1 MDSNRW
7 NKIQALFEAALERQ
21 PAEREAFL
29 REASAGDSALCEEVK
44 ALLEA
49 DAKPHSLLDG
59 FAGDAINLPEA
70 LSLEGKLIGVYRIV
84 RQIGVGGMGNVYLAE
99 RADGQFE
106 QKVALKLIKLG
117 LGSEEI
123 LKRFQSERQILARLQ
138 HPNIARLLDG
148 GLTADGRPFFTME
161 FVEGKPIDQYCD
173 QRRLAV
179 DERLELFQ
187 TVCAAVQYAHR
198 NLVVHRDLKPS
209 NILVTE
215 DGAVKLLDFGI
226 AKLLGVGDEAPS
238 LATLTQIGQRVMTPE
253 YASPEQVRGEPITTA
268 SDVYSLGVI
277 LYELLSGHR
286 PYQLVNRSPAEVE
299 KLISTTEPKKPSTVV
314 SQHDNAAPVELIS
327 LARSTQPE
335 RLRRK
340 LAGDL
345 DNICLMAL
353 RKEPDR
359 RYHSV
364 EQLLQDVTR
373 HLQEL
378 PVAARP
384 STLSYRAQKFVQRHQ
399 LGVAM
404 TAIVVLLISG
414 LVGFYT
420 WRLTNERDRAQLEAR
435 KAEQVSA
442 FLTSLFQI
450 SDPSQSKGETITARE
465 LLDRGAARVEQ
476 ELTDQPEV
484 QATMMSV
491 IGEVYVSLGL
501 YEEAL
506 PLFEKAL
513 DIRRDL
519 RGQSD
524 RESAKI
530 MDNLGVLQ
538 RLRGEYKAAEN
549 LARQVLAIQR
559 KLLGEEHL
567 EVANSLNNLAEA
579 MRVQGNYAAAE
590 THYREALAIRHKRL
604 GHEHRDVADTMNNL
618 ALLLYTMGDYE
629 NAERLHRESLA
640 MRRKLLGEEHPDV
653 SNSMNNLALVLKA
666 KGKYAEAESL
676 YRQAL
681 VLRQKVLGEDEPRT
695 ANTMKNLGNLLHA
708 KGDLEGAESAL
719 RESLRLFRKRLPDE
733 HPYVSKNLF
742 ELASLLHDRGD
753 FSPAAT
759 LFRQALAL
767 REKTLPEDHWEIA
780 QAKSGLGRCLMA
792 LQRYEEAEP
801 LLLESYRHLKDKRG
815 HQDKQTLQA
824 LDGIIKL
831 YETWGKSES
840 ASRYRNLLTSA
851 L

>member
-1 MDSNRW
+1 MKPDRW
-7 NKIQALFEAALERQ
+7 DKVQALFEAA
-21 PAEREAFL
+21 F
-29 REASAGDSALCEEVK
+29 EE
-44 ALLEA
+44 
-49 DAKPHSLLDG
+49 
-59 FAGDAINLPEA
+59 
-70 LSLEGKLIGVYRIV
+70 KLIGVYRIV
-84 RQIGVGGMGNVYLAE
+84 RQIGAGGMGNVYLAE

-117 LGSEEI
+117 LSSEEI

-138 HPNIARLLDG
+138 HPNIAQLLDG
-148 GLTADGRPFFTME
+148 GLTEDGLLFFTME
-161 FVEGKPIDQYCD
+161 YVEGESIDQYCD
-173 QRRLAV
+173 QHKLSI
-179 DERLELFQ
+179 DERLLLFQ
-187 TVCAAVQYAHR
+187 TACAAVQYAHR
-198 NLVVHRDLKPS
+198 NLVVHRDLKPG
-209 NILVTE
+209 NILVKE

-226 AKLLGVGDEAPS
+226 AKLLGAGDDAPMLS
-238 LATLTQIGQRVMTPE
+238 TLTQIGQRVMTPE

-286 PYQLVNRSPAEVE
+286 PYQLAARTPAEME
-299 KLISTTEPKKPSTVV
+299 KLIGATEPKKPSTAVNV
-314 SQHDNAAPVELIS
+314 SDKAETATTAAIS

-335 RLRRK
+335 KLRRQ

-345 DNICLMAL
+345 DNICLTAL
-353 RKEPDR
+353 RKEPER

-364 EQLLQDVTR
+364 EQLLQDLTR
-373 HLQEL
+373 HLQGL

-384 STLSYRAQKFVQRHQ
+384 STVGYRAQKFVQRHK

-404 TAIVVLLISG
+404 TAALVFLISG
-414 LVGFYT
+414 LIGFYT
-420 WRLTNERDRAQLEAR
+420 WRLANERDRAQLEVR

-465 LLDRGAARVEQ
+465 LLDRGAARIEK

-501 YEEAL
+501 YEAAL
-506 PLFEKAL
+506 PLFEQAL

-519 RGQSD
+519 RGQND
-524 RESAKI
+524 PESAKI

-538 RLRGEYKAAEN
+538 RLRGEYKTAEN
-549 LARQVLAIQR
+549 LAREVLALQR
-559 KLLGEEHL
+559 KVLGEEHP

-579 MRVQGNYAAAE
+579 MRVQGNYTAAE
-590 THYREALAIRHKRL
+590 THYREALAIRQKLL
-604 GHEHRDVADTMNNL
+604 GHEHRDVADTINNL
-618 ALLLYTMGDYE
+618 ALLLYAMGDHE
-629 NAERLHRESLA
+629 NAERWHREALA

-653 SNSMNNLALVLKA
+653 SNSMNNLALALKA
-666 KGKYAEAESL
+666 RGKYEEAESL

-708 KGDLEGAESAL
+708 KGDLAGAESVL

-733 HPYVSKNLF
+733 HPYVSRNLF
-742 ELASLLHDRGD
+742 DLASLLHDKGD
-753 FSPAAT
+753 FGPAAT
-759 LFRQALAL
+759 LFRQVLDL
-767 REKTLPEDHWEIA
+767 REKTLPEGRWEIA

-801 LLLESYRHLKDKRG
+801 LLLESYRHFKDKQG

-831 YETWGKSES
+831 YEAWGKPES
-840 ASRYRNLLTSA
+840 ASQYRSLLASVH
-851 L
+851 